1 MRIRRSHRIAVALV
15 SCLAWLPST
24 AAGQETLARAKE
36 FYASASY
43 EEALTVLEKLAG
55 EAPLSPN
62 TEVASYRVYCLVAL
76 GRNDEARSA
85 IEGIVRVDPLYH
97 PKESE
102 ASPRVRTLFTNVRR
116 PLLADVVR
124 QFYAKAKDAFDRKE
138 MPTALA
144 EFDRVITLLDEIGTS
159 DDPST
164 ADLRTIASGF
174 RDLARAAATPPPVAP
189 PPAPVAPPQPEP
201 AVATPPAAP
210 TAPPLTPTYGAGDTA
225 VTKPVPI
232 SRATPEWRPPN
243 SVEAQRS
250 YRGTLELLIGENG
263 KVLSAVITKP
273 THRDYDPLLLKAAQ
287 AWMFKPALRNG
298 VPVRYRYALD
308 ISLGATR

>member
-1 MRIRRSHRIAVALV
+1 MRTSHRVAVALV

-24 AAGQETLARAKE
+24 AAGQESLARAKE

-55 EAPLSPN
+55 EAPLTPN

-85 IEGIVRVDPLYH
+85 IEGIVRIDPLYH
-97 PKESE
+97 PKETE

-124 QFYAKAKDAFDRKE
+124 QFYTKAKDAYDRKE
-138 MPTALA
+138 WPTALA

-164 ADLRTIASGF
+164 ADLRTIAAGF
-174 RDLARAAATPPPVAP
+174 RDLSKASAAPPPVAP
-189 PPAPVAPPQPEP
+189 TPAPVAPPAQPEP
-201 AVATPPAAP
+201 VAAP
-210 TAPPLTPTYGAGDTA
+210 PVVAAAPPMTPTYGAADTT
-225 VTKPVPI
+225 VSKPVPI

-243 SVEAQRS
+243 SVEAQRA
-250 YRGTLELLIGENG
+250 YRGTLELLIGEDG
-263 KVLSAVITKP
+263 KVISAVITKA
-273 THRDYDPLLLKAAQ
+273 THKDYDPILLKAAQ
-287 AWMFKPALRNG
+287 KWVFKPALRNG